1 MYLPKS
7 TLASFDVE
15 KTIVKARRLIE
26 LYQEKGIDKER
37 VLIKIAATW
46 EGVQAARVLEKEGI
60 HCNLTLIFSVAQ
72 AEIAAKR
79 CHFDPRL
86 SSAESTTGSRK
97 KPAPI
102 GMKKQTPEKT
112 TLAFSL

>member
-1 MYLPKS
+1 MNFGAEILKYVKGRVS
-7 TLASFDVE
+7 TEVDARLSFDVE

-60 HCNLTLIFSVAQ
+60 HCNPVSYTHLDVYKRQSSGRLYSLRRFSISTSSLT
-72 AEIAAKR
+72 
-79 CHFDPRL
+79 
-86 SSAESTTGSRK
+86 
-97 KPAPI
+97 
-102 GMKKQTPEKT
+102 
-112 TLAFSL
+112 